1 MPTKRK
7 LDEYNEAADVT
18 RGHGSQAPKDR
29 LLPIKTYRMTNI
41 PLAWTVSKIY
51 AWLQW
56 TLGIGEFDR
65 GATVRTL
72 AIDHD
77 RRSKVATISFR
88 QRPKLLDESS
98 SAWQFPVVAEHDED
112 SEARHI
118 AGNTPV
124 IYFDDHFRGFT
135 VLSSYDESA
144 EHSTVNQD
152 PLDRPSTVESYPM
165 DLVAISGLGG
175 HAFGSFKE
183 RGGSHMWLADALPK
197 DLPGVRILIYGYDT
211 KLEANNSFQSFE
223 GLASAFRLKLSSIR
237 QGYDDVP
244 LVLLAHSLGGIVVKE
259 ALIQLWRDN
268 IDRKM
273 LNAIYGMIFFG
284 VPSQGMDIKSLIPI
298 VDDQP
303 NEFMLHALGR
313 ESPALLDQRREFNSF
328 LKDRELELF
337 CFYESS
343 LSPTAVRQDGVLK
356 MAGPLSLLVGKFS
369 AIDGARDSPFYRQ
382 ELKRDHSSIVKFS
395 DNDDDYQLALQV
407 LKRFRVGATQTD
419 KRPLT
424 PDENACL
431 RTLSFPD
438 MSKRL
443 STIEAPLAGTC
454 HWLCQ
459 NEEYRSWLEGRSHTN
474 QLLWIKGKPGAGKS
488 TLLKHALACLESQ
501 TDLKSSYTHVGHASF
516 FFNARGAD
524 LERNSVGMFRGLLHQ
539 LFQSIPA
546 LRSQVMKKY
555 NEKKE
560 TMSTW
565 SWHREELQNLFTF
578 LVSLPRN
585 YEITIFVDAFDECQ
599 SEKEARE
606 LVLYFM
612 RLVSAAAPGNV
623 KLRIC
628 LSSRHHPNFPD
639 HDCRQIWVEDNNHG
653 DIERYIRDRLG
664 EDYTLEAKPSGV
676 FLWVVLIIPELAA
689 KIHGL
694 TAKRRKK
701 LIRELPPELDDIYKR
716 QLDSVQEKNDPQ
728 ALAIIRWVLFS
739 LRPLRLSELR
749 SVLGFSNEA
758 PCKSL
763 EEWHNSDEFPDSN
776 KIMFHLLQE
785 LSGGLLET
793 RGMRE
798 DHDADTDLEVQ
809 LIHESVRDF
818 LIRSNGLRLLG
829 FTNSTLNDVVHE
841 ELKRFCIHYLTVSE
855 LQTGFWDLEEDN
867 ADFPF
872 LEYACQYL
880 LLHASSAEVA
890 GVSQEQI
897 FQQLCHLNDQ
907 TFCWKITKD
916 GVGSI
921 VAQGSLTTIIA
932 LQDKLLAALDDADR
946 FGLMSYKQVSAIPD
960 RSVIAMTH
968 QPDRHVDVVDIQVDQ
983 RTLPD
988 FGKSS
993 VGLGPPA
1000 KGQSNSIE
1008 DFQTLLKFGLELS
1021 QPVDVSTL
1029 WRKQMGIGSRTAEMR
1044 YVLTG
1049 RRPIVSAESGALGLC
1064 IWADD
1069 ASPEA
1074 SRPPGPSTP
1083 DAMDTQGPF
1092 DDTPMSKDFY
1102 FVEHSGQH
1110 NDATSN
1116 WHNVEDERNS
1126 PLARRDAVGGRPI
1139 PQIVITMDASFET

>member
-1 MPTKRK
+1 
-7 LDEYNEAADVT
+7 
-18 RGHGSQAPKDR
+18 
-29 LLPIKTYRMTNI
+29 
-41 PLAWTVSKIY
+41 
-51 AWLQW
+51 
-56 TLGIGEFDR
+56 
-65 GATVRTL
+65 
-72 AIDHD
+72 
-77 RRSKVATISFR
+77 
-88 QRPKLLDESS
+88 
-98 SAWQFPVVAEHDED
+98 
-112 SEARHI
+112 
-118 AGNTPV
+118 
-124 IYFDDHFRGFT
+124 
-135 VLSSYDESA
+135 
-144 EHSTVNQD
+144 
-152 PLDRPSTVESYPM
+152 
-165 DLVAISGLGG
+165 
-175 HAFGSFKE
+175 
-183 RGGSHMWLADALPK
+183 
-197 DLPGVRILIYGYDT
+197 
-211 KLEANNSFQSFE
+211 
-223 GLASAFRLKLSSIR
+223 
-237 QGYDDVP
+237 
-244 LVLLAHSLGGIVVKE
+244 
-259 ALIQLWRDN
+259 
-268 IDRKM
+268 M

-284 VPSQGMDIKSLIPI
+284 VPSQGMDIESLIPI

-313 ESPALLDQRREFNSF
+313 ESPALLDQRREFNRF
-328 LKDRELELF
+328 LEDRKLELF

-343 LSPTAVRQDGVLK
+343 LSPTAVRQDGILK
-356 MAGPLSLLVGKFS
+356 MAGPPSLLVGKFS
-369 AIDGARDSPFYRQ
+369 AIDGARDSPFHRQ

-395 DNDDDYQLALQV
+395 ENDDDYQPVLQV

-419 KRPLT
+419 KRRLT
-424 PDENACL
+424 PDQNACL

-443 STIEAPLAGTC
+443 STIEVPLAGTY

-459 NEEYRSWLEGRSHTN
+459 NEEYRSWLEGKSQTN

-488 TLLKHALACLESQ
+488 TLLKHALTC
-501 TDLKSSYTHVGHASF
+501 LKSQIELKPSHTHIGCASF
-516 FFNARGAD
+516 FFNARGVD
-524 LERNSVGMFRGLLHQ
+524 LERNSAGMFRGLLHQ

-546 LRSQVMKKY
+546 MRSQVVKKY

-623 KLRIC
+623 TLRIC
-628 LSSRHHPNFPD
+628 LSSRHYPNFPD

-653 DIERYIRDRLG
+653 DIERYIRTRLG
-664 EDYTLEAKPSGV
+664 ENYTLEAKPSGV

-701 LIRELPPELDDIYKR
+701 LIQELPPELDDIYKR

-728 ALAIIRWVLFS
+728 ALAIIMWVLYS

-749 SVLGFSNEA
+749 SVLGFSNET

-763 EEWHNSDEFPDSN
+763 EEWHSSDEFPDSN
-776 KIMFHLLQE
+776 KIMFHLLQD

-829 FTNSTLNDVVHE
+829 FTNSNLNNAVHE

-855 LQTGFWDLEEDN
+855 LRTGFWDSEEDN

-872 LEYACQYL
+872 LDYACQYL
-880 LLHASSAEVA
+880 LLHASSAEAA

-897 FQQLCHLNDQ
+897 FQQLRHLNDQ
-907 TFCWKITKD
+907 TYCWKITKD
-916 GVGSI
+916 GIGYI
-921 VAQGSLTTIIA
+921 VAQGSLSTIIA
-932 LQDKLLAALDDADR
+932 LQDKLLAVLEDADR
-946 FGLMSYKQVSAIPD
+946 FGLTAYKQPSAIPD
-960 RSVIAMTH
+960 GSVIAMRH
-968 QPDRHVDVVDIQVDQ
+968 EPDRHVDVVGVQVDQ

-988 FGKSS
+988 FGKSAI
-993 VGLGPPA
+993 GLGPPA
-1000 KGQSNSIE
+1000 KDQSNSVE
-1008 DFQTLLKFGLELS
+1008 DFQTLLKYGVELPH
-1021 QPVDVSTL
+1021 PVDVSTL
-1029 WRKQMGIGSRTAEMR
+1029 LRKRMGVGSRTAETR

-1064 IWADD
+1064 IWADYAFPK
-1069 ASPEA
+1069 AS
-1074 SRPPGPSTP
+1074 GPSGP
-1083 DAMDTQGPF
+1083 SSSDAMDTPGPF
-1092 DDTPMSKDFY
+1092 GRMSTSKDFY
-1102 FVEHSGQH
+1102 FDEHSCQH
-1110 NDATSN
+1110 DDAIRN
-1116 WHNVEDERNS
+1116 WYNVEDKRNS
-1126 PLARRDAVGGRPI
+1126 PLARRDAVGGRSV
-1139 PQIVITMDASFET
+1139 PQIVITMDGSSET